1 MNRALRMLGKE
12 EIREKISRRA
22 LFVSLAGYLV
32 SWCIFGFSFHV
43 FLGFLGLQGDLSL
56 LEASGVLSGSVS
68 IGFLAFFSPGGIG
81 VREGVMVFLLEGIY
95 PTSTAVFIS
104 LVTRLWIT
112 AAEFLGFLSTYL
124 IPARRVEEPKER
136 VNESTIS

>member
-1 MNRALRMLGKE
+1 
-12 EIREKISRRA
+12 
-22 LFVSLAGYLV
+22 
-32 SWCIFGFSFHV
+32 
-43 FLGFLGLQGDLSL
+43 
-56 LEASGVLSGSVS
+56 
-68 IGFLAFFSPGGIG
+68 
-81 VREGVMVFLLEGIY
+81 MVFLLEGIY
-95 PTSTAVFIS
+95 PASTAVFIS